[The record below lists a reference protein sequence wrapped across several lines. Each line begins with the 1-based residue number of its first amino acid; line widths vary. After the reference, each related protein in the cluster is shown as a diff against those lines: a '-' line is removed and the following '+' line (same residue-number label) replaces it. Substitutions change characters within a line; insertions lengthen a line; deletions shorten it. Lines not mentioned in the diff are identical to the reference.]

1 MMKLPDYMVGE
12 IIPNFDLYTW
22 IAVGLFVIGLFAVM
36 VYERFSSKIKRGI
49 VNDS

>member
-1 MMKLPDYMVGE
+1 MMRLLNYMVGE
-12 IIPNFDLYTW
+12 VIPNFDSYTW

-49 VNDS
+49 ANDN